1 MSEDASQQNDNI
13 SDTKQMLHK
22 FVDSTVAQD
31 NEAAAKTFSDLVKTM
46 AIEIKNNL
54 K

>member
-1 MSEDASQQNDNI
+1 MSEDESQQNDNI

-31 NEAAAKTFSDLVKTM
+31 SESAAKTFSDVVKAM
-46 AIEIKNNL
+46 AIQIKNNL